1 MSSRLRA
8 LGVAALVALALG
20 FATRTVRIDG
30 WYAAHAQ
37 YRAQVDALL
46 DGRLALSTTP
56 DGLAYD
62 LAWTGDSVQ
71 QVWGLGAPL
80 WQAPF
85 EAFGRLIGV
94 SPFPDRVPLLAWI
107 ALATFAAIRGFRRD
121 GEPGWIGAGCVVI
134 AALLPGFIAMM
145 RGRIDIYEEAAIYA
159 YGAAIMLVG
168 GLASFARNPTRARLW
183 LLLAG
188 AGASGLVRPTLW
200 FYGLAT
206 AIVALAIWLSR
217 GSAPGPL
224 RVD

>member
-1 MSSRLRA
+1 
-8 LGVAALVALALG
+8 VALALG

-94 SPFPDRVPLLAWI
+94 SPFPDRVPPPPGVAP
-107 ALATFAAIRGFRRD
+107 AAFAMIRG
-121 GEPGWIGAGCVVI
+121 V
-134 AALLPGFIAMM
+134 
-145 RGRIDIYEEAAIYA
+145 
-159 YGAAIMLVG
+159 
-168 GLASFARNPTRARLW
+168 
-183 LLLAG
+183 
-188 AGASGLVRPTLW
+188 VRPPPPPS
-200 FYGLAT
+200 
-206 AIVALAIWLSR
+206 SR
-217 GSAPGPL
+217 PPSRLIPPPL
-224 RVD
+224 PSS